1 MPKLSINIDH
11 IATIREA
18 RGTVEPDPLEAGLIA
33 QKSGADG
40 VTVHL
45 RGDRRHI
52 KEKDVL
58 SLKKKLRIKLNLEMS
73 AANELLGIAG
83 RIKPD
88 LVTLVPEKRGELTT
102 QGGLDVINNRNAIRS
117 AIRRLK
123 KKKIPVSIFINPGRE
138 QIKAAKEAGADFV
151 EIHTG
156 IYAERSLEGKTV
168 GAELARIKR
177 AVKFAVSIGLKVNA
191 GHGLTYRNTKKIA
204 AIPGITEMSIGHSVI
219 SRAALAGLGT
229 AVKEMKKL
237 TAYQRVP
244 PSKRWRAGAVS
255 TCPAPIYHR
264 GEARPVLTGRQRVIA
279 KWK

>member
-1 MPKLSINIDH
+1 
-11 IATIREA
+11 
-18 RGTVEPDPLEAGLIA
+18 
-33 QKSGADG
+33 

-52 KEKDVL
+52 QERDL
-58 SLKKKLRIKLNLEMS
+58 RNLKKKLRIKLNLEMS
-73 AANELLGIAG
+73 AADELLGIAE

-102 QGGLDVINNRNAIRS
+102 QGGLDVINNRNTIKS

-123 KKKIPVSIFINPGRE
+123 KKKIAVSIFINPDRK
-138 QIKAAKEAGADFV
+138 QIKAAKETGADFV

-156 IYAERSLEGKTV
+156 IYAEKFLEGKTV

-177 AVKFAVSIGLKVNA
+177 AVKFAVCAGLKVNA

-219 SRAALAGLGT
+219 SMAALAGLGT
-229 AVKEMKKL
+229 AVKEMMGLVKVKG
-237 TAYQRVP
+237 QNVP
-244 PSKRWRAGAVS
+244 KRSR
-255 TCPAPIYHR
+255 I
-264 GEARPVLTGRQRVIA
+264 
-279 KWK
+279 